1 VGVEVR
7 RRKKEGDIT
16 YISNTL
22 IHVSRVGVE
31 VRRRKSVC
39 VCVCVCDGERERGRE
54 GERERGGE
62 RQRERGTES
71 VCGLFLCA
79 VCTVCVINH
88 YPLKSL
94 FAVNLF
100 VRSG

>member
-1 VGVEVR
+1 MGVEVR

-31 VRRRKSVC
+31 VRRKKEC

-54 GERERGGE
+54 G
-62 RQRERGTES
+62 QRERGTES